1 MPQRLLTIKQKQMK
15 KLVLSICAL
24 ALVATSMTSCKKI
37 RTCECTF
44 TGSPVTGT
52 FSVDSDEKMTKKAA
66 KDDCES
72 DNGTVGTQ
80 TVSCK
85 LK

>member
-1 MPQRLLTIKQKQMK
+1 MK
-15 KLVLSICAL
+15 KLLLSICAL

-44 TGSPVTGT
+44 TGSPLTGT
-52 FSVDSDEKMTKKAA
+52 ISVDSEEKMTKKEA
-66 KDDCES
+66 KEDCES
-72 DNGTVGTQ
+72 SNGTVGTQ
-80 TVSCK
+80 TTSCK